1 MRNETRRQRYNN
13 KLNTAQKYPISIAT
27 INFICDENLA
37 YVVRT
42 AACFGLTD
50 VHVIGAIPEYKE
62 MRRYSGTLNDYVQIY
77 QYNNPHDFLVA
88 MNNKGMKLVSLELC
102 EGSNN
107 LESYSFDFDDHICI
121 ITGNETTGVP
131 VEILNNS
138 EKIYIP
144 MDGVG
149 FSLNTSQ
156 AANIAVYE
164 AVKQYKRLNSISVDK
179 SSIIS
184 IKEKEN
190 YLFN

>member
-13 KLNTAQKYPISIAT
+13 KLNNAQKYPISIAT

-50 VHVIGAIPEYKE
+50 VHVIGAIPEFKE
-62 MRRYSGTLNDYVQIY
+62 MRRYSGTLNEYVQIH

-88 MNNKGMKLVSLELC
+88 MKNKGMKLVSLELC
-102 EGSNN
+102 EGSTN
-107 LESYSFDFDDHICI
+107 LENYSFDFDDHICI
-121 ITGNETTGVP
+121 VTGNETTGVP

-164 AVKQYKRLNSISVDK
+164 AVKQYKQLNIVSIDK
-179 SSIIS
+179 
-184 IKEKEN
+184 KVA
-190 YLFN
+190 